1 MNGKRLVMWVTDK
14 GYGRVHHAAMNRRNP
29 TMLDT
34 IPVAAMPVGGREPR
48 PRAREANIALHHEN
62 ECQRL
67 GELRR
72 RAAMLKNA
80 ADD

>member
-1 MNGKRLVMWVTDK
+1 
-14 GYGRVHHAAMNRRNP
+14 
-29 TMLDT
+29 MLDT
-34 IPVAAMPVGGREPR
+34 IPVAAMPVGGREAR